1 MYTKVESTK
10 RKRNLK
16 KVKMEKMND
25 LVNGLGKKYV
35 YYLGSY
41 LSQYRHSRQYRQD
54 RQYRQYHQYR

>member
-1 MYTKVESTK
+1 
-10 RKRNLK
+10 
-16 KVKMEKMND
+16 MEKMND